1 MCFENV
7 KLSFNIATVVFALLA
22 AGFWFYS
29 AKARAPYKD
38 KVDDDGWTSASIT
51 SNGNDVIETLK
62 KQSYWS
68 AWVAV
73 AAAIAAFCQAITL
86 ACD

>member
-1 MCFENV
+1 MFFENI
-7 KLSFNIATVVFALLA
+7 KLSFNVATVVFSLLA

-38 KVDDDGWTSASIT
+38 KSDDDGWTSFSIA
-51 SNGNDVIETLK
+51 SNGSDIIETLK
-62 KQSYWS
+62 KQSYWN
-68 AWVAV
+68 AWVAG
-73 AAAIAAFCQAITL
+73 AAAIAAFCQAIAL